1 MEEIEDRLLLGVAH
15 IQREKRLCHLR
26 PRFCSVDLIDI
37 RPYPP
42 VIVEVGGG
50 GGEVADLCRVD
61 VTSGD
66 AGLTFAL
73 GLGAALWSASAYVG
87 AFIPAANVVW
97 EVDEA
102 RPLLEKLLVRLALT
116 VVMLV
121 LVAMTALSVVLT
133 GPIAQTV
140 GGIVGLGE
148 QAVTL
153 WAYLKWPFL
162 AAVMIVLL
170 AILYWASPNIRHPG
184 WRWVVP
190 GSVVAVV
197 LWIAASLGFTL
208 YVTFFG
214 SFNATYGSIGGVVV
228 FLIWLWLTNIAI
240 LLGAELNAEI
250 ERTRAIEAG
259 MRPAD
264 KTPFLPSRD
273 ATR

>member
-1 MEEIEDRLLLGVAH
+1 
-15 IQREKRLCHLR
+15 
-26 PRFCSVDLIDI
+26 
-37 RPYPP
+37 
-42 VIVEVGGG
+42 
-50 GGEVADLCRVD
+50 
-61 VTSGD
+61 
-66 AGLTFAL
+66 
-73 GLGAALWSASAYVG
+73 
-87 AFIPAANVVW
+87 
-97 EVDEA
+97 
-102 RPLLEKLLVRLALT
+102 
-116 VVMLV
+116 
-121 LVAMTALSVVLT
+121 
-133 GPIAQTV
+133 
-140 GGIVGLGE
+140 
-148 QAVTL
+148 
-153 WAYLKWPFL
+153 
-162 AAVMIVLL
+162 MIVLL